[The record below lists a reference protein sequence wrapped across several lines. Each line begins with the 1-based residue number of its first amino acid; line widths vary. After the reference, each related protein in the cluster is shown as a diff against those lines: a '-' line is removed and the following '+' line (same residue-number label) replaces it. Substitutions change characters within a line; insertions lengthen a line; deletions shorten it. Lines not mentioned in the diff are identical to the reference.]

1 MNNTS
6 VHSESRRIDLAEG
19 AAVPVEARAG
29 DVVRCVRGK
38 VWLTQEHDWRD
49 YCLVPGV
56 SFSAD
61 RQGRI
66 VLDAIGAAG
75 AVVVERRSG
84 SSALVRGRLSIDSL
98 HAIVRAAQR
107 ARREWMTQVFR
118 AFALQL
124 RHLLPTLRTNG
135 KYRRTFSG
143 SC

>member
-19 AAVPVEARAG
+19 AAVSVQCDVG
-29 DVVRCVRGK
+29 DVVRCMRGK
-38 VWLTQEHDWRD
+38 IWLTQEHDSRD

-56 SFSAD
+56 SFCAD

-66 VLDAIGAAG
+66 VLDAIGAPG

-84 SSALVRGRLSIDSL
+84 AHALARGRLSIDSL
-98 HAIVRAAQR
+98 HTIVRAAQR
-107 ARREWMTQVFR
+107 ARREWIAQCPLHR
-118 AFALQL
+118 
-124 RHLLPTLRTNG
+124 
-135 KYRRTFSG
+135 